1 MGCQPLLALL
11 TLVYLSKL
19 MSPHEL
25 GAYLYY
31 WSVVLAIFS
40 AVGMALHKLGISNA
54 LVSFEGSHPLNID
67 LTLLLLL
74 FLPGIP
80 LILILQYLFS
90 INLIIGY
97 SIISTHIIFL
107 YLVGF
112 LQGKKNI
119 IFTKII
125 QSAFKPLIILILV
138 FFHSKLINAG
148 ITWQIILIY
157 QLFSIVLSLGI
168 LIAYCA
174 WSELIYIKYKV
185 TNYTACLL
193 NFLRKI
199 WSVATLMVSNLL
211 RRVNENIVLWLM
223 PLLLSLEEVSYFR
236 IAVSFMLPMV
246 FYTEVINTK
255 LQVDLM
261 EAVNARNVK
270 RIRVLY
276 NNAVL
281 NNVIFSLPI
290 YLILMI
296 SGETVIGYLF
306 EARYINSNSYLYII
320 ATFNMMSIF
329 IGPSYLVLVCLKK
342 YRYSAFV
349 TCISIIASVLIFIL
363 LNMFSTEQ
371 SAGYAVGVSLVLM
384 KLVCYIV
391 IKRVIANDMA

>member
-1 MGCQPLLALL
+1 
-11 TLVYLSKL
+11 
-19 MSPHEL
+19 
-25 GAYLYY
+25 
-31 WSVVLAIFS
+31 
-40 AVGMALHKLGISNA
+40 
-54 LVSFEGSHPLNID
+54 
-67 LTLLLLL
+67 
-74 FLPGIP
+74 
-80 LILILQYLFS
+80 
-90 INLIIGY
+90 
-97 SIISTHIIFL
+97 
-107 YLVGF
+107 
-112 LQGKKNI
+112 
-119 IFTKII
+119 
-125 QSAFKPLIILILV
+125 
-138 FFHSKLINAG
+138 
-148 ITWQIILIY
+148 
-157 QLFSIVLSLGI
+157 
-168 LIAYCA
+168 
-174 WSELIYIKYKV
+174 
-185 TNYTACLL
+185 
-193 NFLRKI
+193 
-199 WSVATLMVSNLL
+199 
-211 RRVNENIVLWLM
+211 
-223 PLLLSLEEVSYFR
+223 
-236 IAVSFMLPMV
+236 MV